1 MATEELAPTLDVVL
15 SAPLKTTGSDI
26 PEGSYPGVLYV
37 FGEPF
42 MIEGS
47 AAFAKPGIS
56 NVKAVFDV
64 GFAVRTKDGSVQ
76 SIDYLLPV
84 ISQNGGAHRRSK
96 LYKMLRALRGSDSKF
111 FKQDGSGDFAD
122 GITLQSFIDSQ
133 GVVQVKKN
141 KKDFPMV
148 EIVASPIDGLKYPT
162 KEECDK
168 LIARESE
175 DIPF

>member
-1 MATEELAPTLDVVL
+1 MATEELAPTLAAVL
-15 SAPLKTTGSDI
+15 EAPLKTRGSDV
-26 PEGSYPGVLYV
+26 PEGSYPGTLFT

-47 AAFAKPGIS
+47 AAFAKPGVS
-56 NVKAVFDV
+56 NVKAVFEV
-64 GFAVRTKDGSVQ
+64 GWAVRTKDGSVQ

-96 LYKMLRALRGSDSKF
+96 LYKMLRALRGSDPKF

-122 GITLQSFIDSQ
+122 GITLRSFIDSS

-141 KKDFPMV
+141 KKDFPVV
-148 EIVASPIDGLKYPT
+148 ETIASPIDGLKYPT
-162 KEECDK
+162 KEECEK

-175 DIPF
+175 EVPF